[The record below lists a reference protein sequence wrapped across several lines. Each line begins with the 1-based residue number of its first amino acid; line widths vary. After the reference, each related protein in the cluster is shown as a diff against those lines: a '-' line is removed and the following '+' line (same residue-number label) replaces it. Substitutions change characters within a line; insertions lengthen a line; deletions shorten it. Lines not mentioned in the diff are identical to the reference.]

1 MIYDTIPNSVEGSS
15 FQWFHGVVEDVND
28 PEEMG
33 RVRVRCIGY
42 HTNDV
47 SLLPVSSLPWATPIL
62 PFTSASM
69 SSIGVSATGILR
81 GSWVIG
87 FFRDGISAQD
97 PVILGTIPSVSTKR
111 TEGGFKDPTLSN
123 PRFPGE
129 IDTPRDA
136 TSSYA
141 SSPVFL
147 TKKELRQEKVET
159 AVPPKVTSVAPDG
172 AASYYT
178 RKTWNSIPTETVVQP
193 TYPKNQV
200 FESESGHVV
209 EYDDT
214 PGYERISQ
222 FHKSGTYKEIV
233 ADGSQTTTVVGDN
246 YKVIFKNN
254 NVYVKGNCNL
264 TIDGDCRT
272 LVKGNYH
279 LEVEGNYT
287 QYIKGSKQIKTG
299 GSEQTEIGHE
309 RSYNISSN
317 VKGNVNGYEA
327 KIISGNFDLTVNQN
341 MTTTVVKDYSLI
353 SFEDVSLASGASS
366 NITALTTLNTTSGES
381 TNVTATAKVIVIG
394 SRIDLN

>member
-1 MIYDTIPNSVEGSS
+1 MIYDNLPNSVDGSS

-33 RVRVRCIGY
+33 RIRIRCVGY
-42 HTNDV
+42 HTNDIE
-47 SLLPVSSLPWATPIL
+47 LLPTSGLPWATPIL
-62 PFTSASM
+62 PVTSASM
-69 SSIGVSATGILR
+69 SSIGISATGILP

-111 TEGGFKDPTLSN
+111 TEKGFRDPSLSN
-123 PRFPGE
+123 PRFPGL

-136 TSSYA
+136 TSYYS

-147 TKKELRQEKVET
+147 TKSELRQENIET
-159 AVPPKVTSVAPDG
+159 AVPPKVSSVAPDN
-172 AASYYT
+172 SDPTYYT
-178 RKTWNSIPTETVVQP
+178 RETWDSINTELVIRPV
-193 TYPKNQV
+193 YPKNQV

-222 FHKSGTYKEIV
+222 FHKSGTYKEII
-233 ADGSQTTTVVGDN
+233 ADGSQTVTVVGDN
-246 YKVIFKNN
+246 YKVVFKDD
-254 NVYVKGNCNL
+254 NVYIKGNCNL
-264 TIDGDCRT
+264 TIDGDLRT

-279 LEVEGNYT
+279 LEVEGDYT

-309 RSYNISSN
+309 RSYNINSN
-317 VKGNVNGYEA
+317 VKGNVNGYEN
-327 KIISGNFDLTVNQN
+327 KTIVGNLDLTLNTN
-341 MTTTVVKDYSLI
+341 ATITVIKDYSVI
-353 SFEDVSLASGASS
+353 CFANVSLASGEKTNIIASGPMVLKGS
-366 NITALTTLNTTSGES
+366 TIELN
-381 TNVTATAKVIVIG
+381 
-394 SRIDLN
+394 